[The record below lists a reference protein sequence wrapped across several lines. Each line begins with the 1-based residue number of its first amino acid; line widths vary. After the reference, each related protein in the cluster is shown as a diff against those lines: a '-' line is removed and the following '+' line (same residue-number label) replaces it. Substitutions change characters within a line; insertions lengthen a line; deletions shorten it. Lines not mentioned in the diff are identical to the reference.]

1 MKITM
6 EDVASRAGVSRA
18 LVSLAYRNRPGVST
32 ETRERILTIGRELGY
47 VPNRVAARL
56 ASRGGS
62 TIGVFLQD
70 LHNDLFADLFEG
82 SRAIADEARKHL
94 MLGVGA
100 LDGGRDAEALETLAQ
115 SWVDVI
121 IAFGLQMPD
130 AEVQEMAQKVPLV
143 CVLRGVA
150 DIDSVVSDNRH
161 GARAATRHLLELGHR
176 RIAFLA
182 NPPSD
187 GYMDRRYGYVETMT
201 EAGLR
206 PQVAET
212 TYAREAAA
220 SDAAALLD
228 GGDPPTAVF
237 AHNDQAAMGVLD
249 ALSDRGL
256 APGRDVSVIGYDNS
270 SPSKVP
276 GITLTSV
283 DVDGVTLGRSAAELA
298 LRRIDSPEAP
308 AEWRTSFPTLVVR
321 STTGPPAS

>member
-1 MKITM
+1 
-6 EDVASRAGVSRA
+6 
-18 LVSLAYRNRPGVST
+18 
-32 ETRERILTIGRELGY
+32 
-47 VPNRVAARL
+47 
-56 ASRGGS
+56 
-62 TIGVFLQD
+62 
-70 LHNDLFADLFEG
+70 
-82 SRAIADEARKHL
+82 

-161 GARAATRHLLELGHR
+161 GARAATRHLIELGHR

-228 GGDPPTAVF
+228 GEDPPTAVF

-249 ALSDRGL
+249 TLSDRGL

-276 GITLTSV
+276 GIALTSV
-283 DVDGVTLGRSAAELA
+283 DVDGVALGRSAAELA
-298 LRRIDSPEAP
+298 LRRIDSPAAP
-308 AEWRTSFPTLVVR
+308 AEWRTSFPTLMVR

>member
-1 MKITM
+1 M

-18 LVSLAYRNRPGVST
+18 LVSLAYRDQPGVST
-32 ETRERILTIGRELGY
+32 ETRERILGIGRELGY

-161 GARAATRHLLELGHR
+161 GARAATRHLIELGHR

-228 GGDPPTAVF
+228 GEDPPTAVF

-249 ALSDRGL
+249 TLSDRGL

-276 GITLTSV
+276 GIALTSV

-298 LRRIDSPEAP
+298 LRRIDSPAAP
-308 AEWRTSFPTLVVR
+308 AEWRTSFPTLMVR